1 MSTADLRNN
10 SKLHLMTFWSRHD
23 PIKQQKG
30 HTDHWSKARQKTGAY
45 TVSYG
50 AKGLQIRSDT
60 DLDLA
65 TVRKAQSTRVRFEND
80 CVTRMPM
87 RSIDDMILH
96 GLDAELPTQ
105 AINQRPRM
113 DFSRKSSRTT
123 FNERAR
129 DGFRYWL
136 IDRPKPTKFGRY
148 GIGSYKTV
156 LGIGNAPRTSR
167 IPISLA
173 SV

>member
-1 MSTADLRNN
+1 MDMVHPRPASSESIYQEFTDLEPIIQQIAKKK
-10 SKLHLMTFWSRHD
+10 SKDRMTFWSRHD

-60 DLDLA
+60 D
-65 TVRKAQSTRVRFEND
+65 
-80 CVTRMPM
+80 
-87 RSIDDMILH
+87 
-96 GLDAELPTQ
+96 LDAELPTQ

>member
-1 MSTADLRNN
+1 MEIVRPRSAT
-10 SKLHLMTFWSRHD
+10 SEMTFWSRHD
-23 PIKQQKG
+23 PIKQQQG
-30 HTDHWSKARQKTGAY
+30 HTDHWSKARQKSGSY
-45 TVSYG
+45 NVSYG
-50 AKGLQIRSDT
+50 AKGLQIRSDS

-65 TVRKAQSTRVRFEND
+65 TVRKAQSTRVKFVKDN
-80 CVTRMPM
+80 VTRVPI

-105 AINQRPRM
+105 IFNQRPRM
-113 DFSRKSSRTT
+113 SFSRKSTRTSY
-123 FNERAR
+123 NDRAR

-156 LGIGNAPRTSR
+156 LGIGNAPRT
-167 IPISLA
+167 
-173 SV
+173 